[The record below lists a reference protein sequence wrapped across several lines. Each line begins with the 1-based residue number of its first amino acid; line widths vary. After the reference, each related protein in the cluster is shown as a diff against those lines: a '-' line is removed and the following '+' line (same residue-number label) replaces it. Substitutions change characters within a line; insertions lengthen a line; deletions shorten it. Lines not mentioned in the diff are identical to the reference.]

1 MRLYKRKSDG
11 TGAWWFS
18 FSHRGKS
25 VRKTTGTEDKQAAQ
39 EYADRY
45 RGALWRVARLDER
58 PEVMWDVAASDWLDA
73 NQGLRALSDR
83 KDHLR
88 WAQPYL
94 TGMPLTAIDRPLL
107 IELRKKKA
115 SDGVSGATVNRY
127 LASISAVLGHAV
139 ERGWLTAKPL
149 VPKLPEAKKRIKWA
163 TQAQAT
169 KLVAALPQ
177 HLGAMAAFSLATGL
191 RRSNVTHLEWSEVNL
206 VRKIAWVHPDKAKG
220 GRPLAVPLNEEALK
234 LLRGQRGQHK
244 QWVFPYRG
252 KPITR
257 QGDNGW
263 RDACKAAGLKDF
275 RWHDLRHTW
284 ASWHVQN
291 GTPLAVLQELGGWR
305 SPSMV
310 QRYAHLGPSHLA
322 AYAANAG
329 VKHVQNRVHEPKS
342 GRGQKAGLYREK
354 EGWQSGLMHRT

>member
-11 TGAWWFS
+11 TGAWWFC
-18 FSHRGKS
+18 FSHRGKP
-25 VRKTTGTEDKQAAQ
+25 VRKTAGTEDKQAAQ
-39 EYADRY
+39 EYADGY
-45 RGALWRVARLDER
+45 RAALWRVARLNQR

-94 TGMPLTAIDRPLL
+94 TGMSLSAIDRPLL

-139 ERGWLTAKPL
+139 ERGWLTAKPR
-149 VPKLPEAKKRIKWA
+149 VPKLPEAKNRIKWA

-191 RRSNVTHLEWSEVNL
+191 RRSNVTHLEWSEVS
-206 VRKIAWVHPDKAKG
+206 RARSPGCI
-220 GRPLAVPLNEEALK
+220 R
-234 LLRGQRGQHK
+234 
-244 QWVFPYRG
+244 
-252 KPITR
+252 TR
-257 QGDNGW
+257 
-263 RDACKAAGLKDF
+263 RRAAG
-275 RWHDLRHTW
+275 RWPCL
-284 ASWHVQN
+284 
-291 GTPLAVLQELGGWR
+291 
-305 SPSMV
+305 
-310 QRYAHLGPSHLA
+310 
-322 AYAANAG
+322 
-329 VKHVQNRVHEPKS
+329 
-342 GRGQKAGLYREK
+342 
-354 EGWQSGLMHRT
+354 